1 MKVLTQIKNWFSG
14 SVIFEAEVE
23 GDSQNVRLGL
33 AVKMAFGARAD
44 LTGAALTGA
53 VLMGADLTGAAL
65 TGADLTGA
73 VLRRADLTGAVL
85 TYAVLRRADLTDA
98 VLRRADLRRADL
110 TGAVLRRADLTGAVL
125 MGDTKLIGGRPV
137 LQIGPIGSRSDYLM
151 AFITN
156 KGLYLQTGC
165 FLGDLAQFRAA
176 LAKTHNSDLHATEYS
191 AALQLVFSHVEL
203 WTPKKDASAETA
215 PLDVH
220 KASA

>member
-23 GDSQNVRLGL
+23 GDSQNVRLGV
-33 AVKMAFGARAD
+33 AVKLAFGA
-44 LTGAALTGA
+44 
-53 VLMGADLTGAAL
+53 
-65 TGADLTGA
+65 
-73 VLRRADLTGAVL
+73 
-85 TYAVLRRADLTDA
+85 
-98 VLRRADLRRADL
+98 
-110 TGAVLRRADLTGAVL
+110 RADLTGAVL

>member
-1 MKVLTQIKNWFSG
+1 MRRNFQQRREILKALTQIKSWFSG
-14 SVIFEAEVE
+14 NVIFEAEIE
-23 GDSQNVRLGL
+23 GGSESIRLGL

-85 TYAVLRRADLTDA
+85 TGAVLTDADLT
-98 VLRRADLRRADL
+98 
-110 TGAVLRRADLTGAVL
+110 
-125 MGDTKLIGGRPV
+125 GDTKLIGGRPV

-203 WTPKKDASAETA
+203 WAPKKDASAETA
-215 PLDVH
+215 PLLDVH

>member
-44 LTGAALTGA
+44 LTYAD
-53 VLMGADLTGAAL
+53 LMGADLMGAV
-65 TGADLTGA
+65 LTGA
-73 VLRRADLTGAVL
+73 V
-85 TYAVLRRADLTDA
+85 
-98 VLRRADLRRADL
+98 LRRADL

>member
-44 LTGAALTGA
+44 LTYAD
-53 VLMGADLTGAAL
+53 LMGADLM
-65 TGADLTGA
+65 GA
-73 VLRRADLTGAVL
+73 V
-85 TYAVLRRADLTDA
+85 
-98 VLRRADLRRADL
+98 L

>member
-1 MKVLTQIKNWFSG
+1 MKALTQIKSWFSG
-14 SVIFEAEVE
+14 NVIFEAEIE
-23 GDSQNVRLGL
+23 GGSESIRLGL

-53 VLMGADLTGAAL
+53 VLM
-65 TGADLTGA
+65 GADLTGA

-98 VLRRADLRRADL
+98 VLRRAD
-110 TGAVLRRADLTGAVL
+110 LRRADLTGAVL

>member
-1 MKVLTQIKNWFSG
+1 MKALTQIKSWFSG
-14 SVIFEAEVE
+14 NVIFEAEIE
-23 GDSQNVRLGL
+23 GGSESIRLGL

-98 VLRRADLRRADL
+98 VLRRADLTYAD
-110 TGAVLRRADLTGAVL
+110 L

-203 WTPKKDASAETA
+203 WAPKKDASAETA